1 MANRIT
7 IERIQ
12 KAYEQSKLV
21 YFEQKSLS
29 KARDTLENAGLNK
42 NSAVDLIANF
52 RRMMN
57 GQKYTRTNNTETTQ
71 YYLDNILKDFGEN
84 KLSNALSALEQHIN
98 YYENKQKTTMHSLRE
113 ILENFKLSNNF
124 ETEIIYPDEVDD
136 KLSEGKKK
144 VVSVNA
150 YERNPKARKMCL
162 EHHGYNCSVCKIN
175 FEDIYGVVGKNF
187 IHVHHLNQISEIKQE
202 YNIDPLKDLT
212 PVCPNCHAMLHKRNP
227 PYTIEEMQEI
237 INT

>member
-1 MANRIT
+1 MASKIT

-71 YYLDNILKDFGEN
+71 YYLDNILKD
-84 KLSNALSALEQHIN
+84 LSYA
-98 YYENKQKTTMHSLRE
+98 
-113 ILENFKLSNNF
+113 
-124 ETEIIYPDEVDD
+124 
-136 KLSEGKKK
+136 
-144 VVSVNA
+144 
-150 YERNPKARKMCL
+150 
-162 EHHGYNCSVCKIN
+162 
-175 FEDIYGVVGKNF
+175 
-187 IHVHHLNQISEIKQE
+187 QIWCMSS
-202 YNIDPLKDLT
+202 
-212 PVCPNCHAMLHKRNP
+212 
-227 PYTIEEMQEI
+227 
-237 INT
+237 